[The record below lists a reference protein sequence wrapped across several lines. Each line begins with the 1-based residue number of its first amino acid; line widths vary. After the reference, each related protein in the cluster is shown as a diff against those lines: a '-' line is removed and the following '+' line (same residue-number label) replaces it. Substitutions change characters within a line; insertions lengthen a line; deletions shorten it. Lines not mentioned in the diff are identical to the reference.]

1 VVRKI
6 EGPDLTIPSPSSYD
20 APVTMLRFRLPGL
33 VRPLGAWLADLV
45 PSIDR
50 SARKRLFEEGRIRI
64 DGRLLDRPNQDC
76 PAGGLVE
83 IDVVGEVP
91 EALSADRNRHER
103 WAVLVD
109 ALPWP
114 GGTLAVGRNVS
125 LDFERIERRGD
136 LALLVLT
143 GAECSASEVCDGLA
157 QASMPVVGDLMRGGL
172 GVAGG
177 VRIEAEVDGEGTSRI
192 AWPSGKIWQG
202 STNEE
207 TGEFAVA
214 DFSVSQETA
223 RAVAAGH
230 PWVLP
235 DDASDPAGRFR
246 RGSLVRIVDRGDVAI
261 GWAHVE
267 GTTRMAARIWATG
280 ELDRRSVPSV
290 ESRVARAIA
299 RRRSLFVDVQSS
311 GTNAY
316 RLIHGEG
323 DDLPGIFV
331 DCLGPLLRI
340 LVSGWSSIEIRERVI
355 AALRVQLPL
364 TPEGTPWSMLELLH
378 LRTRGAHQFE
388 RVRWVEGGL
397 DALAESG
404 VDRVGEGYWVEEA
417 GLRYSVDPGWDSTR
431 TPRPG
436 FGLFVDQRDNRERT
450 AKSAGEGG
458 AWLNLFAH
466 TGAFSVSLLAAGAE
480 RVVSVD
486 LSRPYLERLEGNLI
500 ANQDRGVDPALH
512 RTVRGDVRHYLESLG
527 EGETFRGIVIDPPT
541 AAAAGRRFWSIKQDL
556 EPLLSATIERLEGG
570 GTLLVTQ
577 NRSGPGLGLDRV
589 LEALC
594 ERVGR
599 PLEQISKAPAG
610 LDHPSRKG
618 FPEGDPFEGWL
629 VTLR

>member
-1 VVRKI
+1 
-6 EGPDLTIPSPSSYD
+6 
-20 APVTMLRFRLPGL
+20 
-33 VRPLGAWLADLV
+33 
-45 PSIDR
+45 
-50 SARKRLFEEGRIRI
+50 
-64 DGRLLDRPNQDC
+64 
-76 PAGGLVE
+76 
-83 IDVVGEVP
+83 
-91 EALSADRNRHER
+91 
-103 WAVLVD
+103 
-109 ALPWP
+109 
-114 GGTLAVGRNVS
+114 
-125 LDFERIERRGD
+125 
-136 LALLVLT
+136 
-143 GAECSASEVCDGLA
+143 
-157 QASMPVVGDLMRGGL
+157 
-172 GVAGG
+172 
-177 VRIEAEVDGEGTSRI
+177 VRIAAEVDGEGTSRI
-192 AWPSGKIWQG
+192 AWPSGENWQD
-202 STNEE
+202 STDENA
-207 TGEFAVA
+207 GEFSVA

-230 PWVLP
+230 PWILP

-280 ELDRRSVPSV
+280 ELDRRAVPSV

-299 RRRSLFVDVQSS
+299 RRRSLLVDVQSS

-355 AALRVQLPL
+355 AALRAQLPL

-397 DALAESG
+397 EALTESG
-404 VDRVGEGYWVEEA
+404 VDRIGEGYWVEEG

-486 LSRPYLERLEGNLI
+486 LSRPYLERLEGNLV
-500 ANQDRGVDPALH
+500 ANQDRGVDPTLH
-512 RTVRGDVRHYLESLG
+512 QTVRGDVRHYLESLG

-594 ERVGR
+594 ERAGR

>member
-1 VVRKI
+1 
-6 EGPDLTIPSPSSYD
+6 
-20 APVTMLRFRLPGL
+20 MLRFRLPGL

-50 SARKRLFEEGRIRI
+50 PARRRLFEEGRIRI

-91 EALSADRNRHER
+91 ESLVVDRNRHER

-109 ALPWP
+109 APPWP

-125 LDFERIERRGD
+125 LDFERTERRGD

-143 GAECSASEVCDGLA
+143 GAECSAAEVCDGLS

-177 VRIEAEVDGEGTSRI
+177 VRIAAEVDGEGTSRI
-192 AWPSGKIWQG
+192 AWPSGENWQD
-202 STNEE
+202 STDENAD
-207 TGEFAVA
+207 EFSVA

-280 ELDRRSVPSV
+280 ELDRRAVPSV

-299 RRRSLFVDVQSS
+299 RRRSLLVDVQSS

-355 AALRVQLPL
+355 AALRAQLPL

-397 DALAESG
+397 DALTESG
-404 VDRVGEGYWVEEA
+404 VDRVGEGYWVEEG

-500 ANQDRGVDPALH
+500 ANQDRGVDPTLH
-512 RTVRGDVRHYLESLG
+512 QTVRGDVRHYLESLG

-594 ERVGR
+594 ERAGR